1 MQLHTKSNT
10 MLLILDIWQHH
21 QTIIWDK
28 KPLFCQKEAVFLKR
42 HSLYGNNSSSNNG
55 RHFKD
60 NHLEKET

>member
-1 MQLHTKSNT
+1 MASPDNYLGQ
-10 MLLILDIWQHH
+10 
-21 QTIIWDK
+21 K
-28 KPLFCQKEAVFLKR
+28 KRPLFCQKEAVFLKR